1 MKNYLF
7 LIALFAFIFS
17 SCSSPSTSGAFYS
30 KYRHTQGV
38 QNMKV
43 PGWLIW
49 MGSGVARPF
58 VKDKEVKA
66 GLRIAKRVKKL
77 RFLMA
82 EDGNP
87 IPYAAVQDFVGNL
100 RQNAYDDLIFV
111 KEEGTMVTIMAKD
124 KNEKIKDL
132 LILVHEEEEFV
143 FFSAKTNIKY
153 DDLSELIQ
161 TFLQE
166 VKEEE
171 EDEQRIKES
180 KKKKKKKK
188 KKDTR
193 PQA

>member
-1 MKNYLF
+1 MKKYLIV
-7 LIALFAFIFS
+7 LSIFAFAFS

-30 KYRHTQGV
+30 KYRHTEGV
-38 QNMKV
+38 QNMKI

-66 GLRIAKRVKKL
+66 GLRIAKKVKKL
-77 RFLMA
+77 RLLIA

-87 IPYAAVQDFVGNL
+87 IPYGAVQDFVGNL
-100 RQNAYDDLIFV
+100 RENAYDDLIYV
-111 KEEGTMVTIMAKD
+111 KEEDTMVTIMAKD
-124 KNEKIKDL
+124 NKKKIKDL
-132 LILVHEEEEFV
+132 LILVHEEDEFV

-153 DDLSELIQ
+153 DELSDMIQ
-161 TFLQE
+161 TFLE
-166 VKEEE
+166 DMKEEE
-171 EDEQRIKES
+171 EEQKS
-180 KKKKKKKK
+180 KAEKKKKKKK